1 LLLQAP
7 VASQVPLHRPLG
19 SSMPTAATQ
28 AWAAEQSLQVPVQ
41 SLFLQQAPAG
51 MQVTVAPTV
60 QACIMAGQE

>member
-1 LLLQAP
+1 
-7 VASQVPLHRPLG
+7 
-19 SSMPTAATQ
+19 MPTAATQ